1 MSHILHKLKWI
12 LLAVLLVFCL
22 IVIFQNIESIE
33 VRLLMWS
40 FHLPQAALL
49 ISTLAIGYLM
59 GLLTPLSAGS
69 PPGVPVI
76 ENRRPNRPPPKFP
89 TALFSNLAGGK
100 RSCCAC
106 FDRSAKLCTSLVLVA
121 EQRHA
126 KDSREATTC

>member
-59 GLLTPLSAGS
+59 GLLTPTLRKFASWRSSHRKPSAE
-69 PPGVPVI
+69 PPNPEI
-76 ENRRPNRPPPKFP
+76 P
-89 TALFSNLAGGK
+89 
-100 RSCCAC
+100 
-106 FDRSAKLCTSLVLVA
+106 DRSV
-121 EQRHA
+121 
-126 KDSREATTC
+126 